1 MWVLDTDPFTPRSA
15 CGSGWT
21 PAEIALAEWGNGMVA
36 AAYLGIGL
44 VLGFVWWKRR
54 RDVPR
59 PEFLALFGAF
69 IFLCGVTHV
78 YDVVVFWWPAYRLF
92 NRTDLLLGVISLA
105 TLAALLPATETFLA
119 APGPA
124 DYAAALADRDRALA
138 AAGRD
143 RDKLADALRLVTSE
157 RDAAARKVQEAQDA
171 GRADDWATAQEVKL
185 TGILNQLQTG
195 TGGHDPI
202 R

>member
-1 MWVLDTDPFTPRSA
+1 MWVLDTDGFTPRSA

-54 RDVPR
+54 SDLPR
-59 PEFLALFGAF
+59 PEFLVLFGAF
-69 IFLCGVTHV
+69 ILLCGVTHV
-78 YDVVVFWWPAYRLF
+78 WDVLVFWWPAYRLF

-124 DYAAALADRDRALA
+124 DYAAAIAARDAALDAADRDRERL
-138 AAGRD
+138 D
-143 RDKLADALRLVTSE
+143 RMLKAVTAE
-157 RDAAARKVQEAQDA
+157 RDAAARKVREAQAADWAASQEA
-171 GRADDWATAQEVKL
+171 KL
-185 TGILNQLQTG
+185 NAILAKLG
-195 TGGHDPI
+195 TDTHDPA
-202 R
+202 RG